1 MRRPPPRT
9 GKENQNLEETYRK
22 IEDADQLERYRIQ
35 VHAMKSLAATV
46 GILPLSGLAKVLEY
60 AAKDGKI
67 ETIRSVT
74 PAFLEEWS
82 SYRQKLRGVFGIE
95 AQEKKEVT
103 DFAVIRALVEMI
115 RMSMEEMDIDQAD
128 ELIGQLRAYEFPQEI
143 DQNIRKLAEAVTNL
157 DPEETDRLAKLLIEQ
172 WK

>member
-1 MRRPPPRT
+1 M
-9 GKENQNLEETYRK
+9 EQ
-22 IEDADQLERYRIQ
+22 
-35 VHAMKSLAATV
+35 
-46 GILPLSGLAKVLEY
+46 
-60 AAKDGKI
+60 
-67 ETIRSVT
+67 
-74 PAFLEEWS
+74 
-82 SYRQKLRGVFGIE
+82 
-95 AQEKKEVT
+95 KKEVT